1 MNILFVHEIN
11 WLTKVVFE
19 PHIYSELL
27 SKKGHKVFAID
38 FESDWKN
45 LGIDLKT
52 KHFKKVNRSVKS
64 GSIELIRPGSI
75 KFPGLDRMSYWF
87 TSMVEID
94 KIIKQKEID
103 VVILYSSPTNGIQTL
118 RAAKKYDIPVFF
130 RSLDI
135 LHMLVPKKYLRP
147 VVYQTE
153 KYVYKKSDRLLAL
166 TPKLVK
172 YLEKMGAEKE
182 KIDILLPA
190 VNIKLFKKSKKDK
203 RLMKLYKIKKDDK
216 VILFIGTLFKFSGMD
231 TFIKKFKKVLKEV
244 PEAKLLVVGGG
255 GIFEKIK
262 DLTNKNNLQNKI
274 IFTGFKP
281 FELMPK
287 FISIADVCINPFEL
301 CKETKDIIPTKLFQY
316 LACGKPT
323 VAIET
328 PGTKSV
334 LMGKGQGIVFAKNS
348 DDFVRKVIM
357 LLKNRKMKK
366 SIGNNG
372 YNYVRKNHSYENATK
387 RLENIISNF

>member
-1 MNILFVHEIN
+1 
-11 WLTKVVFE
+11 
-19 PHIYSELL
+19 
-27 SKKGHKVFAID
+27 
-38 FESDWKN
+38 
-45 LGIDLKT
+45 
-52 KHFKKVNRSVKS
+52 
-64 GSIELIRPGSI
+64 
-75 KFPGLDRMSYWF
+75 
-87 TSMVEID
+87 
-94 KIIKQKEID
+94 
-103 VVILYSSPTNGIQTL
+103 
-118 RAAKKYDIPVFF
+118 
-130 RSLDI
+130 
-135 LHMLVPKKYLRP
+135 
-147 VVYQTE
+147 
-153 KYVYKKSDRLLAL
+153 
-166 TPKLVK
+166 
-172 YLEKMGAEKE
+172 
-182 KIDILLPA
+182 
-190 VNIKLFKKSKKDK
+190 
-203 RLMKLYKIKKDDK
+203 MKLYKIKKDDK

>member
-19 PHIYSELL
+19 PHTYSELL
-27 SKKGHKVFAID
+27 SKRGHKVFAID

-52 KHFKKVNRSVKS
+52 KRFKKINRSVRG

-75 KFPGLDRMSYWF
+75 KLPGLDRISYWF
-87 TSMVEID
+87 TSMLEID
-94 KIIKQKEID
+94 KIIKRGKID
-103 VVILYSSPTNGIQTL
+103 AIILYSSPTNGIQTL
-118 RAAKKYDIPVFF
+118 RVAEKYNIPVFF

-147 VVYQTE
+147 IVYQTE
-153 KYVYKKSDRLLAL
+153 KYVYKKSDKLLAL

-190 VNIKLFKKSKKDK
+190 VNIKLFKKLKRNKK
-203 RLMKLYKIKKDDK
+203 LMKLYKIKKSDK
-216 VILFIGTLFKFSGMD
+216 VILFMGTLFKFSGMD
-231 TFIKKFKKVLKEV
+231 TFVKKFKRVLKEV
-244 PEAKLLVVGGG
+244 SEAKLLVVGGG
-255 GIFEKIK
+255 EIFEEIR
-262 DLTNKNNLQNKI
+262 DVTNKNNLQDKI
-274 IFTGFKP
+274 IFTGFQP

-334 LMGKGQGIVFAKNS
+334 LIGKKQGLVFAKNS

-357 LLKNRKMKK
+357 LLKNKKMQK
-366 SIGNNG
+366 SIGNSG